1 MSRLAASLV
10 VLLLIAQP
18 TRARAQASASPMEF
32 GGDAAVTVLFDP
44 SAVVL
49 NIPLSEVRVGYFVT
63 PRLELEPRLNLT
75 VARGDDGDTFTE
87 THFTF
92 GALFHLE
99 PARSSARTYFRPF
112 AAVSSM
118 KFSGSDRTTAVALGV
133 GLGVKRP
140 IGDRFAF
147 RPELNFA
154 HTFARENVEDESR
167 VQLLLG
173 FSVFSH

>member
-1 MSRLAASLV
+1 
-10 VLLLIAQP
+10 
-18 TRARAQASASPMEF
+18 
-32 GGDAAVTVLFDP
+32 
-44 SAVVL
+44 
-49 NIPLSEVRVGYFVT
+49 
-63 PRLELEPRLNLT
+63 
-75 VARGDDGDTFTE
+75 VARGDEGDTFTE

-112 AAVSSM
+112 ASVASM
-118 KFSGSDRTTAVALGV
+118 KFSGGDGTTAVALGV

-154 HTFARENVEDESR
+154 HTFARDNVEDESR

>member
-10 VLLLIAQP
+10 AILLLTVAP
-18 TRARAQASASPMEF
+18 RLRAQVSATPIEF

-49 NIPLSEVRVGYFVT
+49 NLPVSEIRVGFFVT
-63 PRLELEPRLNLT
+63 PRLELEPRLNLI
-75 VARGDDGDTFTE
+75 VAKGDDGDTFTE

-112 AAVSSM
+112 ASVAST
-118 KFSGSDRTTAVALGV
+118 KFSGSDGTTAVALGV

-140 IGDRFAF
+140 IGNRFAF

-154 HTFARENVEDESR
+154 HTFARDNVEDESR